1 MKNLGGQVA
10 IITGGL
16 GDIGRAIAL
25 ELARRGADVAIS
37 DIRPPA
43 DAEGVLRSL
52 REWGVG
58 AAYHAVDVRDA
69 EATANWIVDVERT
82 LGAVPQL
89 VIVNAATVTPLNLR
103 KITSQQW
110 AAELRVNLD
119 GAFYTAHAA
128 ALRLVAAKKPGRIVF
143 LGSVA
148 AHVPNVN
155 IPAYCAAKAALRQ
168 LCKVMA
174 LEFAGDGILVNEVAP
189 GNVDAGLSR
198 QVWDRTPGSRE
209 RAADEIPVGALI
221 TAEEVARQVAHLCDP
236 ENRQMTGSTLLM
248 DGGLSLTVLKKR

>member
-1 MKNLGGQVA
+1 VNDLHGQIAV
-10 IITGGL
+10 ITGGL
-16 GDIGRAIAL
+16 GDIGTATAL

-43 DAEGVLRSL
+43 DAEKFLASL
-52 REWGVG
+52 RELGVR
-58 AAYHAVDVRDA
+58 AAYHKGDVRDA
-69 EATANWIVDVERT
+69 DGVAAWLADVERT
-82 LGAVPQL
+82 LGVTPSL
-89 VIVNAATVTPLNLR
+89 VIVNAAIVTPLSLR
-103 KITSQQW
+103 KITPQQW
-110 AAELRVNLD
+110 AAEMRVNLD

-148 AHVPNVN
+148 AHIPNVN
-155 IPAYCAAKAALRQ
+155 IPAYCAAKAAIRQ

-198 QVWDRTPGSRE
+198 KVWDQTPGSRE
-209 RAADEIPVGALI
+209 RAADEIPVRALI
-221 TAEEVARQVAHLCDP
+221 TPQEVARQVAYLCDP

-248 DGGLSLTVLKKR
+248 DGGLSLTVLKKS

>member
-16 GDIGRAIAL
+16 GDIGRATAL

-43 DAEGVLRSL
+43 DAERLLRSL
-52 REWGVG
+52 RELGVG
-58 AAYHAVDVRDA
+58 AAYHNVDVRDA
-69 EATANWIVDVERT
+69 DAVSSWIGDVERT
-82 LGAVPQL
+82 LGAAPQL
-89 VIVNAATVTPLNLR
+89 VIVNAAIVTPVNLR
-103 KITSQQW
+103 KITPQQW

-148 AHVPNVN
+148 AHIPNVN

-174 LEFAGDGILVNEVAP
+174 LEFAADGILVNEVAP

-198 QVWDRTPGSRE
+198 QVWDQMPGSRE
-209 RAADEIPVGALI
+209 RAADEIPVRSLI
-221 TAEEVARQVAHLCDP
+221 TPEDVARQVAHLCDP

>member
-1 MKNLGGQVA
+1 MKNLQGHVA

-16 GDIGRAIAL
+16 GDIGRATAL

-37 DIRPPA
+37 DLAAPA
-43 DAEGVLRSL
+43 DADKFLTSVRALGVR
-52 REWGVG
+52 
-58 AAYHAVDVRDA
+58 AAYHTVDVRDA
-69 EATANWIVDVERT
+69 DTVADWIADVERM
-82 LGAVPQL
+82 LGTMPSLIV
-89 VIVNAATVTPLNLR
+89 VNAATVTPVNLR
-103 KITSQQW
+103 KITPQQW

-128 ALRLVAAKKPGRIVF
+128 ALRLLGAKKPGRIVF

-148 AHVPNVN
+148 AHIPNVN
-155 IPAYCAAKAALRQ
+155 IPAYCAAKAAIRH

-189 GNVDAGLSR
+189 GNVDAGLSAK
-198 QVWDRTPGSRE
+198 VWDQMPGSRE
-209 RAADEIPVGALI
+209 RAADEIPVRALI
-221 TAEEVARQVAHLCDP
+221 TPEEVASQVAYLSDP

-248 DGGLSLTVLKKR
+248 DGGLSLTVLKKS